1 LEAAIEYVFQ
11 RVAIHFV
18 HVHPGVFFSIID
30 SGLRLSD
37 QSTSMRST
45 REQPPELYVK
55 EQKEAEDVTREI
67 FVLLDSAASP
77 ARIVSWNK
85 IASVPRTS
93 AIIVAA
99 SASSARTGAT
109 TGRFWGVFL
118 VGHVLTSNTRE
129 VDASPAACDRES
141 AAAWI
146 ALAKTRSAQRS
157 KMQ

>member
-11 RVAIHFV
+11 RVAIRFV
-18 HVHPGVFFSIID
+18 HVHPDAFFGIIN
-30 SGLRLSD
+30 SGLRVSNE
-37 QSTSMRST
+37 STSKCST
-45 REQPPELYVK
+45 CEQPPELYTK

-67 FVLLDSAASP
+67 FGLLDSAASP

-93 AIIVAA
+93 AIVVAT
-99 SASSARTGAT
+99 SARSARTGAT

-118 VGHVLTSNTRE
+118 VGHVVASNTRE
-129 VDASPAACDRES
+129 VDASPFACDRES
-141 AAAWI
+141 AATWI